1 MKTSN
6 RELLD
11 RLAAEYVL
19 GTLRFRARKRFE
31 RWLLSPQVGALVNAW
46 EERLAGLEP
55 QLKSVTPPSTVWR
68 GIETR
73 LELRKLGRA
82 PAARY
87 LAIAAS
93 LIFVAVLGVFAVRN
107 WDGTSVTPPPVE
119 VLAATQKAFIEDNPE
134 TIYWRV
140 ELLGDNQEISMHVH
154 KAHDLPPGKAF
165 ELWALTASG
174 TPVSLGLM
182 PVSGDGRHA
191 LSPAQRTALAG
202 AKQLAVSLEPVGGS
216 PTGLPTGPVLHVAP
230 LQAV

>member
-19 GTLRFRARKRFE
+19 GTLRFRARRRFE
-31 RWLLSPQVGALVNAW
+31 HWLLSPQVRALVNAW

-55 QLKSVTPPSTVWR
+55 PLEAIVPPANVWR

-73 LELRKLGRA
+73 LELRKMARSSVT
-82 PAARY
+82 RY

-93 LIFVAVLGVFAVRN
+93 LLFFAMLGVFGLHKFGERI
-107 WDGTSVTPPPVE
+107 GVE
-119 VLAATQKAFIEDNPE
+119 GPQLAATKQAFIEENPQ

-140 ELLGDNQEISMHVH
+140 ELLGNNQELRVHVH
-154 KAHDLPPGKAF
+154 QAHDLPAGKAL
-165 ELWALTASG
+165 ELWILPAQG
-174 TPVSLGLM
+174 NPVSLGLL
-182 PVSGDGRHA
+182 P
-191 LSPAQRTALAG
+191 LAG
-202 AKQLAVSLEPVGGS
+202 EQHLVLNETQRAALNGATRLAVSLEPAGGS

-230 LQAV
+230 LTPA